1 MINKKTIG
9 SDFDDFLNEYDILEE
24 TESIAIKRVLIHE
37 LNKKMIEEKI
47 TKTFVAE
54 KLKTS
59 RSSLDRI
66 LNPENNSMTITT
78 MERIAKFLGRKLI
91 ISFG

>member
-1 MINKKTIG
+1 MINKKYIG

-24 TESIAIKRVLIHE
+24 TESATIKRVLIYE
-37 LNKKMIEEKI
+37 LNKKIETEKI
-47 TKTFVAE
+47 TKTLVAKE
-54 KLKTS
+54 LKTS

-66 LNPENNSMTITT
+66 LNPKNNSMTLTT
-78 MERIAKFLGRKLI
+78 MERIATFLGRKLI